1 MIGTYYTQVY
11 ENNLTGKVPPSIYN
25 ITSLIDLTLTQNRLQ
40 GSIPPI
46 IGFTFPNL
54 NNFSGPIPTSFAN
67 ISYLQLLDISGNSL
81 TGMIP
86 HELGRLK
93 DLRVLNFD
101 TNRLGSGKAGDLNFI
116 SLLANCTNL
125 MDLGLIKN
133 RLGGALPPTIGNL
146 SDRLTRI
153 TLGENMLS
161 GSIPSGIE
169 NLISLQILG
178 MEYNHLSGRIPPS
191 IGKLQ
196 NSGWLYL
203 DENNLTG
210 PIPSS
215 SIGNLSSISRL
226 YIDHNRLEGS
236 IPPSLGRCK
245 SLQAL
250 DLTHNTLTGSIPKE
264 ILGLPS
270 LSVYLGLDHNS
281 LTGPLPS
288 EVGNLVSLSEL
299 NVSENKLSGN
309 IPSNVGNCRSMES
322 LSLEGNQF
330 TGIIPPS
337 FEALRGLEELDLSAN
352 NLSGSIPQFLANLR
366 SLNYLNLSYNNL
378 EGKVP
383 KEGVFS
389 NSTMIFVLG
398 NKNLC
403 DGLPE
408 LHLPPCMPNQTHL
421 SNKRFLAS
429 RVLIPIAS
437 VVTFTVILVC
447 IIFVCFVLKKSRKN
461 GSTSSSS
468 KGFLPQISYLELSKS
483 TNGFCIENIIG
494 SGSFGCVVL
503 NLRQQGASKS
513 FVDECNAL
521 SNIRHRNLLKI
532 ITSCSSI
539 DEQGN
544 GFKALVFNF
553 MSNGNLDCWLHPA
566 NQGHNQRR
574 LSFIQRLNVA
584 IDIACGLDY
593 LHNLCEIPIVHC
605 DLKPSNIL
613 LDDDMVAHV
622 GDFGISMEGD
632 IFSYGILL
640 LEMIIGKRP
649 TDDMFG
655 NGVGIHLLSR
665 MAVPQD
671 AMAILDPCMLPEE
684 TREEEE
690 KEERIEE
697 MVIRS
702 AEDGTERVPRW
713 MEECVVSMLRIGISC
728 SCIAPA
734 DRMSMNVVINEL
746 QAIKSSY
753 LKFTKPR
760 PSLNSPNGHP
770 MSNFQR
776 KLQLHKATK
785 ADDSILLVLA
795 NPAVLSRNMR
805 RNPILCILLYHT
817 FLLSLSSTSANE
829 SDRLALLDFK
839 SRVLNDPFGIMSSW
853 NDSTH
858 FCGWDGVTC
867 NFTLWRVVVL
877 ELEARKISGSIPTSF
892 GNMTHLTEIRLG
904 DNKFHGHIP
913 HEFGRLLQLR
923 HLNLSFNDFSGEIP
937 ANISHCTELVVL
949 EFGINGLVGHIP
961 RQLFMLTKLE
971 RLGFGVNNLI
981 GTIPPWIANFSSLS
995 RMSLTYNNFQG
1006 NIPEEFGRL
1015 TRLDFFSVS
1024 VNYLTGT
1031 VPPSIYNI
1039 TSLAQLYLTNNRLQG
1054 NIPPNIGFTL
1064 PNLRVFAG
1072 GGNNF
1077 TGPIP
1082 MTFANISGLQVLDL
1096 PKNSFTGM
1104 LPDELGRLKGLERL
1118 NFEDNRL
1125 GSGGADDL
1133 NFISSLAN
1141 CTSLKGLG
1149 LSRNRFGGALPSS
1162 IGNLSKQLTV
1172 LNLGGNRLSGS
1183 IPSEIVNLINLQIFA
1198 VEYNY
1203 GLNGS
1208 VPSNIGNLRNLVML
1222 LLQGN
1227 KLSGSIPPSIGN
1239 LSSITKLCMNDNRL
1253 EGSIPTSLGQCN
1265 SLIGLDLS
1273 GNRLSGAIPKEVLR
1287 LSSLSVYLA
1296 LNNNSFTGPL
1306 PLELGELVRLTLLDV
1321 SKNRLSGN
1329 ISSNLGKCVS
1339 MLYLDLS
1346 GNQFEGT
1353 IPQSL
1358 EALQGLEV
1366 LNLSSNNLSGSIP
1379 QFLGNLHSLKYV
1391 NLSYNNFEGKVP
1403 KEGVFSNST
1412 MISVLG
1418 NNNLCDGLQ
1427 ELHLPSCPPS
1437 RTHSSTK
1444 FSSPKVLIP
1453 VVSTVIFTVV
1463 LLSILYVCYK
1473 LKKGRSNAST
1483 SSSFMD
1489 FLPQISYFELSRATD
1504 RFSVDNFIGSG
1515 SFGSVYKGILSN
1527 DGSVVAI
1534 KVLNLQQHGASK
1546 SFLDECKAL
1555 ASIRHRNL
1563 LKIITTCSS
1572 TDEQGNEFKALI
1584 YNFMSNG
1591 NLDGWL
1597 HPTNHEHNERRL
1609 SFIQRL
1615 NVAIDIACGLDYLHN
1630 HCETSIVHCDLKP
1643 SNILLDEDMVAH
1655 IGDFGLAKFMLEGSN
1670 YQSSFSQTMSLALK
1684 GSIGY
1689 IPPEYG
1695 IGGRISIEGDI
1706 FSFGILLLEMIIGK
1720 RPTDD
1725 MFGDD
1730 GNIHELATVALC
1742 QGMLAIVDPSLF
1754 EESFQQEQNEDII
1767 QEIAIMSEEDRKRF
1781 VPRWMEECVVSATKI
1796 GLSCSSP
1803 VPGERT
1809 PINVVINELQSIKSS
1824 YLKFNTPT
1832 QKFHRYL
1839 LP

>member
-1 MIGTYYTQVY
+1 
-11 ENNLTGKVPPSIYN
+11 
-25 ITSLIDLTLTQNRLQ
+25 
-40 GSIPPI
+40 
-46 IGFTFPNL
+46 
-54 NNFSGPIPTSFAN
+54 
-67 ISYLQLLDISGNSL
+67 
-81 TGMIP
+81 
-86 HELGRLK
+86 
-93 DLRVLNFD
+93 
-101 TNRLGSGKAGDLNFI
+101 
-116 SLLANCTNL
+116 
-125 MDLGLIKN
+125 
-133 RLGGALPPTIGNL
+133 
-146 SDRLTRI
+146 
-153 TLGENMLS
+153 
-161 GSIPSGIE
+161 
-169 NLISLQILG
+169 
-178 MEYNHLSGRIPPS
+178 
-191 IGKLQ
+191 
-196 NSGWLYL
+196 
-203 DENNLTG
+203 
-210 PIPSS
+210 
-215 SIGNLSSISRL
+215 
-226 YIDHNRLEGS
+226 
-236 IPPSLGRCK
+236 
-245 SLQAL
+245 
-250 DLTHNTLTGSIPKE
+250 
-264 ILGLPS
+264 
-270 LSVYLGLDHNS
+270 
-281 LTGPLPS
+281 
-288 EVGNLVSLSEL
+288 
-299 NVSENKLSGN
+299 
-309 IPSNVGNCRSMES
+309 
-322 LSLEGNQF
+322 
-330 TGIIPPS
+330 
-337 FEALRGLEELDLSAN
+337 
-352 NLSGSIPQFLANLR
+352 
-366 SLNYLNLSYNNL
+366 
-378 EGKVP
+378 
-383 KEGVFS
+383 
-389 NSTMIFVLG
+389 
-398 NKNLC
+398 
-403 DGLPE
+403 
-408 LHLPPCMPNQTHL
+408 
-421 SNKRFLAS
+421 
-429 RVLIPIAS
+429 
-437 VVTFTVILVC
+437 
-447 IIFVCFVLKKSRKN
+447 
-461 GSTSSSS
+461 
-468 KGFLPQISYLELSKS
+468 
-483 TNGFCIENIIG
+483 
-494 SGSFGCVVL
+494 
-503 NLRQQGASKS
+503 
-513 FVDECNAL
+513 
-521 SNIRHRNLLKI
+521 
-532 ITSCSSI
+532 
-539 DEQGN
+539 
-544 GFKALVFNF
+544 
-553 MSNGNLDCWLHPA
+553 
-566 NQGHNQRR
+566 
-574 LSFIQRLNVA
+574 
-584 IDIACGLDY
+584 
-593 LHNLCEIPIVHC
+593 
-605 DLKPSNIL
+605 
-613 LDDDMVAHV
+613 
-622 GDFGISMEGD
+622 
-632 IFSYGILL
+632 
-640 LEMIIGKRP
+640 
-649 TDDMFG
+649 
-655 NGVGIHLLSR
+655 
-665 MAVPQD
+665 
-671 AMAILDPCMLPEE
+671 
-684 TREEEE
+684 
-690 KEERIEE
+690 
-697 MVIRS
+697 
-702 AEDGTERVPRW
+702 
-713 MEECVVSMLRIGISC
+713 
-728 SCIAPA
+728 
-734 DRMSMNVVINEL
+734 
-746 QAIKSSY
+746 
-753 LKFTKPR
+753 
-760 PSLNSPNGHP
+760 
-770 MSNFQR
+770 
-776 KLQLHKATK
+776 
-785 ADDSILLVLA
+785 
-795 NPAVLSRNMR
+795 MR

-817 FLLSLSSTSANE
+817 FLISLSSTSANE
-829 SDRLALLDFK
+829 PDRLALLDFK
-839 SRVLNDPFGIMSSW
+839 SRVLNDPFDIMSSW

-858 FCGWDGVTC
+858 FCDWDGVTC
-867 NFTLWRVVVL
+867 NSTLRRVVVL

-923 HLNLSFNDFSGEIP
+923 HLNLSFNNFSGEIP
-937 ANISHCTELVVL
+937 ANISHCRELVVL

-961 RQLFMLTKLE
+961 HQLFMLTKLE

-1031 VPPSIYNI
+1031 VPPAIYNI
-1039 TSLAQLYLTNNRLQG
+1039 TSLTQLYLTNNRLQG

-1072 GGNNF
+1072 GGNDF
-1077 TGPIP
+1077 IGPIP
-1082 MTFANISGLQVLDL
+1082 TTFANVSGLQVLDL

-1104 LPDELGRLKGLERL
+1104 IPDELGRLKGLERL

-1172 LNLGGNRLSGS
+1172 LNLGGNMLSGS
-1183 IPSEIVNLINLQIFA
+1183 IPSGIINLINLQIFA

-1208 VPSNIGNLRNLVML
+1208 VPSNIGNLQNLVML

-1253 EGSIPTSLGQCN
+1253 EGSIPTSLGQCK

-1273 GNRLSGAIPKEVLR
+1273 GNRLSGVIPKEVLR

-1366 LNLSSNNLSGSIP
+1366 LNLSNNNLSGSIP
-1379 QFLGNLHSLKYV
+1379 QFLGNLQSLKYV

-1463 LLSILYVCYK
+1463 LVSILYVCYK
-1473 LKKGRSNAST
+1473 LKKGRTNAST

-1504 RFSVDNFIGSG
+1504 RFSVDNFMGSG

-1725 MFGDD
+1725 MFGDG

-1742 QGMLAIVDPSLF
+1742 QDMLAIVDPSLF
-1754 EESFQQEQNEDII
+1754 EESFQQEQNEDTI

-1781 VPRWMEECVVSATKI
+1781 VPRWMEECVISATKI

-1809 PINVVINELQSIKSS
+1809 PINVVINELQSIKNS
-1824 YLKFNTPT
+1824 YLKFKKPT
-1832 QKFHRYL
+1832 QNFHRYL

>member
-1 MIGTYYTQVY
+1 
-11 ENNLTGKVPPSIYN
+11 
-25 ITSLIDLTLTQNRLQ
+25 
-40 GSIPPI
+40 
-46 IGFTFPNL
+46 
-54 NNFSGPIPTSFAN
+54 
-67 ISYLQLLDISGNSL
+67 
-81 TGMIP
+81 
-86 HELGRLK
+86 
-93 DLRVLNFD
+93 
-101 TNRLGSGKAGDLNFI
+101 
-116 SLLANCTNL
+116 
-125 MDLGLIKN
+125 
-133 RLGGALPPTIGNL
+133 
-146 SDRLTRI
+146 
-153 TLGENMLS
+153 
-161 GSIPSGIE
+161 
-169 NLISLQILG
+169 
-178 MEYNHLSGRIPPS
+178 
-191 IGKLQ
+191 
-196 NSGWLYL
+196 
-203 DENNLTG
+203 
-210 PIPSS
+210 
-215 SIGNLSSISRL
+215 
-226 YIDHNRLEGS
+226 
-236 IPPSLGRCK
+236 
-245 SLQAL
+245 
-250 DLTHNTLTGSIPKE
+250 
-264 ILGLPS
+264 
-270 LSVYLGLDHNS
+270 
-281 LTGPLPS
+281 
-288 EVGNLVSLSEL
+288 
-299 NVSENKLSGN
+299 
-309 IPSNVGNCRSMES
+309 
-322 LSLEGNQF
+322 
-330 TGIIPPS
+330 
-337 FEALRGLEELDLSAN
+337 
-352 NLSGSIPQFLANLR
+352 
-366 SLNYLNLSYNNL
+366 
-378 EGKVP
+378 
-383 KEGVFS
+383 
-389 NSTMIFVLG
+389 
-398 NKNLC
+398 
-403 DGLPE
+403 
-408 LHLPPCMPNQTHL
+408 
-421 SNKRFLAS
+421 
-429 RVLIPIAS
+429 
-437 VVTFTVILVC
+437 
-447 IIFVCFVLKKSRKN
+447 
-461 GSTSSSS
+461 
-468 KGFLPQISYLELSKS
+468 
-483 TNGFCIENIIG
+483 
-494 SGSFGCVVL
+494 
-503 NLRQQGASKS
+503 
-513 FVDECNAL
+513 
-521 SNIRHRNLLKI
+521 
-532 ITSCSSI
+532 
-539 DEQGN
+539 
-544 GFKALVFNF
+544 
-553 MSNGNLDCWLHPA
+553 
-566 NQGHNQRR
+566 
-574 LSFIQRLNVA
+574 
-584 IDIACGLDY
+584 
-593 LHNLCEIPIVHC
+593 
-605 DLKPSNIL
+605 
-613 LDDDMVAHV
+613 
-622 GDFGISMEGD
+622 
-632 IFSYGILL
+632 
-640 LEMIIGKRP
+640 
-649 TDDMFG
+649 
-655 NGVGIHLLSR
+655 
-665 MAVPQD
+665 
-671 AMAILDPCMLPEE
+671 
-684 TREEEE
+684 
-690 KEERIEE
+690 
-697 MVIRS
+697 
-702 AEDGTERVPRW
+702 
-713 MEECVVSMLRIGISC
+713 
-728 SCIAPA
+728 
-734 DRMSMNVVINEL
+734 
-746 QAIKSSY
+746 
-753 LKFTKPR
+753 
-760 PSLNSPNGHP
+760 
-770 MSNFQR
+770 
-776 KLQLHKATK
+776 
-785 ADDSILLVLA
+785 
-795 NPAVLSRNMR
+795 MR

-817 FLLSLSSTSANE
+817 FLISLSSTSANE
-829 SDRLALLDFK
+829 PDRLALLDFK
-839 SRVLNDPFGIMSSW
+839 SRVLNDPFDIMSSW

-858 FCGWDGVTC
+858 FCDWDGVTC
-867 NFTLWRVVVL
+867 NSTLRRVVVL

-923 HLNLSFNDFSGEIP
+923 HLNLSFNNFSGEIP
-937 ANISHCTELVVL
+937 ANISHCRELVVL

-961 RQLFMLTKLE
+961 HQLFMLTKLE

-1039 TSLAQLYLTNNRLQG
+1039 TSLTQLYLTNNRLQG
-1054 NIPPNIGFTL
+1054 NIPPTIGFTL

-1082 MTFANISGLQVLDL
+1082 TTFANVSGLQVLDL

-1104 LPDELGRLKGLERL
+1104 LPDELGRLESLERL

-1172 LNLGGNRLSGS
+1172 LNLGGNMLSGS
-1183 IPSEIVNLINLQIFA
+1183 IPSGIINLINLQIFA

-1208 VPSNIGNLRNLVML
+1208 VPSNIGNLQNLVML

-1253 EGSIPTSLGQCN
+1253 EGSIPTSLGQCK

-1273 GNRLSGAIPKEVLR
+1273 GNRLSGVIPKEVLR

-1366 LNLSSNNLSGSIP
+1366 LNLSNNNLSGSIP
-1379 QFLGNLHSLKYV
+1379 QFLGNLQSLKYV

-1427 ELHLPSCPPS
+1427 ELYLPSCPPS

-1444 FSSPKVLIP
+1444 LSSPKVLIP
-1453 VVSTVIFTVV
+1453 IVSTVIFTVV
-1463 LLSILYVCYK
+1463 LLSILHVCYK
-1473 LKKGRSNAST
+1473 LKKGRTNAST

-1504 RFSVDNFIGSG
+1504 RFSVDNCIGSG

-1615 NVAIDIACGLDYLHN
+1615 NVAIDVACGLDYLHN

-1689 IPPEYG
+1689 IPPG
-1695 IGGRISIEGDI
+1695 IFLSITI
-1706 FSFGILLLEMIIGK
+1706 VRSRFSI
-1720 RPTDD
+1720 
-1725 MFGDD
+1725 
-1730 GNIHELATVALC
+1730 ATN
-1742 QGMLAIVDPSLF
+1742 
-1754 EESFQQEQNEDII
+1754 NE
-1767 QEIAIMSEEDRKRF
+1767 
-1781 VPRWMEECVVSATKI
+1781 
-1796 GLSCSSP
+1796 
-1803 VPGERT
+1803 
-1809 PINVVINELQSIKSS
+1809 
-1824 YLKFNTPT
+1824 
-1832 QKFHRYL
+1832 
-1839 LP
+1839 